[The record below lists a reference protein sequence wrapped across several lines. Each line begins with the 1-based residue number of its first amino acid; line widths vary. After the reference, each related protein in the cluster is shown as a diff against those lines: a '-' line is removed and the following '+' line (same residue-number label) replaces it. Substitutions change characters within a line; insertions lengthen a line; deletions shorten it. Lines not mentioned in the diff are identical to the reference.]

1 MSRMVIRRGGA
12 EDIEP
17 VVAVWLAANTVR
29 REGLTPRSE
38 QAARARG
45 HVSNPEAFLL
55 IAEDA
60 GDVVGMA
67 LGTQGLADDGSG
79 PPVRGLCH
87 VSMVFVAPD
96 RWGGGI
102 GGRLVDAILTEARSR
117 GYDRAQLWTQTE
129 NARARRL
136 YEGRGFGTS
145 GRAKEESG
153 ELIVHYQRAL
163 SVQT

>member
-17 VVAVWLAANTVR
+17 AVAVWLAANTAR
-29 REGLTPRSE
+29 REGLTPRAE

-67 LGTQGLADDGSG
+67 LGVQALSDDGARA
-79 PPVRGLCH
+79 PVRGLCH

-96 RWGGGI
+96 YW
-102 GGRLVDAILTEARSR
+102 
-117 GYDRAQLWTQTE
+117 
-129 NARARRL
+129 
-136 YEGRGFGTS
+136 GRGLGNVS
-145 GRAKEESG
+145 
-153 ELIVHYQRAL
+153 
-163 SVQT
+163 